1 MPDEGCMLWTDNMLI
16 PVGAPNTA
24 AALAF
29 MNYVYDPEVAADITE
44 YVQYI
49 SPVDGVKEI
58 LVDRDPKIA
67 NNQLIFPDEKF
78 TENCTIQVSPE
89 DEQTVNEAFESVLT
103 GCRTVADGLTTASGA
118 EAGARRISADVTPA
132 RRRLIPCAPAAGA
145 PVADHLRRAHVFHGP
160 DQPRGIHDDGL

>member
-1 MPDEGCMLWTDNMLI
+1 MEI

-44 YVQYI
+44 YVQYV

-58 LVDRDPKIA
+58 LTDRDPEIA

-78 TENCTIQVSPE
+78 TADCTIQLSPE
-89 DEQTVNEAFESVLT
+89 DEQGVTEAFEAVL
-103 GCRTVADGLTTASGA
+103 SG
-118 EAGARRISADVTPA
+118 
-132 RRRLIPCAPAAGA
+132 
-145 PVADHLRRAHVFHGP
+145 
-160 DQPRGIHDDGL
+160 